1 MLLAH
6 DVCGKKALVVC
17 LRRAQYSVLTSSSK
31 FVAMTILS
39 EKIIDTRTVKL
50 EIVICQV
57 IRPEYLDIELLWEKL
72 AKR

>member
-6 DVCGKKALVVC
+6 DVCGKKTLVVC

>member
-1 MLLAH
+1 M
-6 DVCGKKALVVC
+6 KKIEAETGS
-17 LRRAQYSVLTSSSK
+17 YSVLTSSSK

-39 EKIIDTRTVKL
+39 EKIIDTSTVKL